1 MQAISALGVRQS
13 QRAAL
18 HASAKDKPQHFPSA
32 ALVTGNGLHPDIDPH
47 PKIILTN
54 SISPRH

>member
-13 QRAAL
+13 QRTAL

-32 ALVTGNGLHPDIDPH
+32 ALVTGNELHPDIDPH
-47 PKIILTN
+47 PETILTN
-54 SISPRH
+54 SISSRR